1 MKQKMLI
8 MILCAAFVVLLT
20 SVGFYIYL
28 KRQHHSLS
36 YLQMAGEYVQ
46 QGKYDDAI
54 HLLKET
60 LRNNPHIAEAHA
72 ALGMIYNKKDLPD
85 ESLQE
90 LKIALTM
97 KPDLITIYQEMYK
110 VYKKKGME
118 EEAQKALGSYE
129 KLKGSE

>member
-1 MKQKMLI
+1 M
-8 MILCAAFVVLLT
+8 
-20 SVGFYIYL
+20 
-28 KRQHHSLS
+28 
-36 YLQMAGEYVQ
+36 Q

-60 LRNNPHIAEAHA
+60 LRNNPNIAEAHA